1 MKWAQSHTY
10 LGWAFGDCCGPGT
23 VSRDFCAA
31 KRLANLLLL
40 NWTSAWLLTKFFSG
54 RHVIPKSTQ
63 LLLLMLRI
71 MSVVGLLIL
80 VLH

>member
-23 VSRDFCAA
+23 VQEISVLQSGLPTCCCSTGLCMVVD
-31 KRLANLLLL
+31 KG
-40 NWTSAWLLTKFFSG
+40 FSG